1 MKAFKGFNKD
11 LTCRGFL
18 YELGK
23 EYEEKGANL
32 CNKGFHACAYPL
44 DCFNYYSP
52 AESRFCEVEID
63 DNGQRSS
70 DDTKVCGERIK
81 IGAEIGIP
89 GLVKAAIEYTKAR
102 TTTEYTDPKA
112 ATAGYKGA
120 ATAGSYGAATAG
132 DKGAATAGDKGAA
145 TAGYKGAATAGDKGA
160 ATAGSY
166 GAATAGSYGA
176 ATAGDNGA
184 ATSRGASAT
193 GANGLSVARGNN
205 VKVKGGIGA
214 LLVIAEEN
222 NCDFD
227 IARWGSAVVDG
238 DKIKADV
245 FYCLDENGNFKEC
258 EDENNA

>member
-132 DKGAATAGDKGAA
+132 
-145 TAGYKGAATAGDKGA
+145 
-160 ATAGSY
+160 
-166 GAATAGSYGA
+166 SYGA

>member
-112 ATAGYKGA
+112 ATAG
-120 ATAGSYGAATAG
+120 
-132 DKGAATAGDKGAA
+132 DK
-145 TAGYKGAATAGDKGA
+145 
-160 ATAGSY
+160 

>member
-132 DKGAATAGDKGAA
+132 D
-145 TAGYKGAATAGDKGA
+145 
-160 ATAGSY
+160 
-166 GAATAGSYGA
+166 
-176 ATAGDNGA
+176 NGA

>member
-112 ATAGYKGA
+112 ATAG
-120 ATAGSYGAATAG
+120 
-132 DKGAATAGDKGAA
+132 
-145 TAGYKGAATAGDKGA
+145 DKGA